1 MASDSPINRPLAGP
15 LTRRLFFAL
24 WPSDDLR
31 AALVAHT
38 SEAVQAFRCRPT
50 FANNLHVTLAFL
62 GAVPTARVNE
72 LMEIGRSLSVS
83 GCELNFD
90 RLVVWKQARV
100 LALLVSKIPDS
111 LDGFVLELQARLLD
125 AGFHPDN
132 KPYRVHVTL
141 ARDVRA
147 GAREEEVATL
157 TWLVSDF
164 VLVESLQ
171 SAGGAHYEVIARF
184 A

>member
-1 MASDSPINRPLAGP
+1 MASDTPINRPLAGP

-100 LALLVSKIPDS
+100 LA
-111 LDGFVLELQARLLD
+111 
-125 AGFHPDN
+125 
-132 KPYRVHVTL
+132 
-141 ARDVRA
+141 
-147 GAREEEVATL
+147 
-157 TWLVSDF
+157 
-164 VLVESLQ
+164 
-171 SAGGAHYEVIARF
+171 
-184 A
+184 